1 MVERR
6 LTCLAV
12 IVLLWGAA
20 ILKNLISLQIFHHR
34 EYAVRARS
42 IQEVVEEIPAPRGT
56 IFDRDGRPLAMSLAS
71 RSAYINPMKVD
82 VGVASDL
89 LGYLLHLDRAELYLK
104 IKQAA
109 DAHRGYLIIK
119 RQLSPEEYDNLLHLK
134 SRIEWVSLS
143 HESQRHYPN
152 GTLAA
157 HVLGS
162 VDFEEKGNAGIE
174 KGLDKELRGTPGRIR
189 LLTDVHRRGIAP
201 QTTIPAK
208 PGTSLTLTL
217 DERLQFVAEREI
229 AAAVRAHN
237 ANSGSVVVM
246 KPDTGDILAMASYPT
261 FDPNVPVE
269 RGEDPKPRMNHAFSV
284 PFEPGSV
291 FKVVTYSAGFETT
304 NLRPETPINC
314 NGGVLKLGI
323 RTIHDSHGG
332 TWVVPAMYAFA
343 HSSNIGAIQV
353 GFKVGQPAMYDYMKR
368 FGFGQKTGLPLPG
381 ESPGKVYRLEKW
393 GKTSLAS
400 VSMGQEVSV
409 TTVQLAQAASA
420 VANGGMLVK
429 PRLVMKRDN
438 RVEPLA
444 TPVRILK
451 PETTFT
457 MRRMMEDVVLTG
469 TGSRARLAG
478 YSSAG
483 KTGSAQIYD
492 YANKHYTHTYNGSF
506 MGFAPVT
513 NPRVVVVVT
522 LNGTHGESG
531 FGGSSAAPVFK
542 IVTAEALRV
551 GEVPKD
557 LPETIPNTLVTK
569 NAADLNDLAVSD
581 LERLNEDL
589 LADAE
594 EDVAAAHSP
603 LNPLAQGPPVAVVP
617 VPPAPKP
624 QGPRVPNFRGMTMRA
639 VLAEAA
645 ARGLSILPDGS
656 GIARIQ
662 SPPPG
667 APLHQGERIR
677 VQFAR

>member
-1 MVERR
+1 
-6 LTCLAV
+6 
-12 IVLLWGAA
+12 
-20 ILKNLISLQIFHHR
+20 
-34 EYAVRARS
+34 
-42 IQEVVEEIPAPRGT
+42 
-56 IFDRDGRPLAMSLAS
+56 
-71 RSAYINPMKVD
+71 
-82 VGVASDL
+82 
-89 LGYLLHLDRAELYLK
+89 
-104 IKQAA
+104 
-109 DAHRGYLIIK
+109 
-119 RQLSPEEYDNLLHLK
+119 
-134 SRIEWVSLS
+134 
-143 HESQRHYPN
+143 
-152 GTLAA
+152 
-157 HVLGS
+157 
-162 VDFEEKGNAGIE
+162 
-174 KGLDKELRGTPGRIR
+174 
-189 LLTDVHRRGIAP
+189 
-201 QTTIPAK
+201 
-208 PGTSLTLTL
+208 
-217 DERLQFVAEREI
+217 
-229 AAAVRAHN
+229 
-237 ANSGSVVVM
+237 
-246 KPDTGDILAMASYPT
+246 
-261 FDPNVPVE
+261 
-269 RGEDPKPRMNHAFSV
+269 
-284 PFEPGSV
+284 
-291 FKVVTYSAGFETT
+291 
-304 NLRPETPINC
+304 
-314 NGGVLKLGI
+314 
-323 RTIHDSHGG
+323 
-332 TWVVPAMYAFA
+332 
-343 HSSNIGAIQV
+343 
-353 GFKVGQPAMYDYMKR
+353 
-368 FGFGQKTGLPLPG
+368 LPLPA

-457 MRRMMEDVVLTG
+457 MRRMMEEVVLTG
-469 TGSRARLAG
+469 TGSRARLTG

-492 YANKHYTHTYNGSF
+492 YAGKHYTHTYNGSF

-542 IVTAEALRV
+542 VVTAEALRV

-557 LPETIPNTLVTK
+557 LPETIPNTLVAK
-569 NAADLNDLAVSD
+569 NAADLNDLAVND

-589 LADAE
+589 LADDE
-594 EDVAAAHSP
+594 EEVAATPSP

-617 VPPAPKP
+617 VSPASPKP

-645 ARGLSILPDGS
+645 AKGLSILPDGS
-656 GIARIQ
+656 GIARVQ

-677 VQFAR
+677 VQFAQ

>member
-1 MVERR
+1 
-6 LTCLAV
+6 
-12 IVLLWGAA
+12 
-20 ILKNLISLQIFHHR
+20 
-34 EYAVRARS
+34 
-42 IQEVVEEIPAPRGT
+42 
-56 IFDRDGRPLAMSLAS
+56 
-71 RSAYINPMKVD
+71 
-82 VGVASDL
+82 
-89 LGYLLHLDRAELYLK
+89 
-104 IKQAA
+104 
-109 DAHRGYLIIK
+109 
-119 RQLSPEEYDNLLHLK
+119 
-134 SRIEWVSLS
+134 
-143 HESQRHYPN
+143 
-152 GTLAA
+152 
-157 HVLGS
+157 
-162 VDFEEKGNAGIE
+162 
-174 KGLDKELRGTPGRIR
+174 
-189 LLTDVHRRGIAP
+189 
-201 QTTIPAK
+201 
-208 PGTSLTLTL
+208 
-217 DERLQFVAEREI
+217 
-229 AAAVRAHN
+229 
-237 ANSGSVVVM
+237 
-246 KPDTGDILAMASYPT
+246 
-261 FDPNVPVE
+261 
-269 RGEDPKPRMNHAFSV
+269 
-284 PFEPGSV
+284 
-291 FKVVTYSAGFETT
+291 
-304 NLRPETPINC
+304 
-314 NGGVLKLGI
+314 
-323 RTIHDSHGG
+323 
-332 TWVVPAMYAFA
+332 
-343 HSSNIGAIQV
+343 
-353 GFKVGQPAMYDYMKR
+353 
-368 FGFGQKTGLPLPG
+368 
-381 ESPGKVYRLEKW
+381 VYRLEKW

-522 LNGTHGESG
+522 LNGTRGESG

-542 IVTAEALRV
+542 TVTAEALRV

-557 LPETIPNTLVTK
+557 LPEAIPNTLVAK

-594 EDVAAAHSP
+594 EDVASVPAP

-645 ARGLSILPDGS
+645 AKGLSILPAGS
-656 GIARIQ
+656 GIARVQ

-677 VQFAR
+677 VQFAQ